1 MKNKTRSAPPRA
13 MAMLESLRGLG
24 YSTGAALAD
33 IIDNSIS
40 AGASE
45 VRLDFSWDGQGSR
58 ITVLDNGLG
67 MSDAELE
74 SAMRLGDKN
83 PLDTRTTH
91 DLGRFGMGLKT
102 ASFSQCRRLT
112 VASVKD
118 GTTSCLRWDLDELA
132 ANPDGGWLLF
142 EGPAQGSK
150 PFISGLNGKKAGT
163 VVLWEQMDRI
173 VTDGFTSNDFHDLID
188 TVESHLAMVFH
199 RLLQGPRAKLMLLLN
214 GRSVA
219 PWDPFMTGHPSK
231 PWTSPPTNHSTDYGI
246 VTVQAHVLPHRDRL
260 TAAEFDSNAGPAGW
274 TAQQGFYVYRNERL
288 LVAGG
293 WLGLGN
299 SRAWNRE
306 EAHRLARIRLDIP
319 NTADADWK
327 IDVRKSTARPPVSL
341 RPWLTLLA
349 ENSYNTLLAR
359 EGNTAAKLRD
369 LKDAIPA
376 SRRITKTD
384 LAKYIT
390 AWDCK
395 PDIVSQ
401 GSQKNFDKFM
411 ATLTPSEGQEAPL
424 PTAVD
429 FKAMIAKAKIYRDAQ
444 KLLRPMFPAFQANV
458 TAYTVSLVAQ
468 KLGDRIDLG
477 RVWVKQAASPELL
490 SQIAVWAKEVND
502 VLHSSSGGKMI
513 SEWAKRPEC
522 REAVMS
528 ASYSAPAANIPEVK

>member
-1 MKNKTRSAPPRA
+1 

-45 VRLDFSWDGQGSR
+45 VRLDFSWDGPFSR

-83 PLDTRTTH
+83 PLDTRMAH

-112 VASVKD
+112 VASIKD
-118 GTTSCLRWDLDELA
+118 GATSCLRWDLDELA

-150 PFISGLNGKKAGT
+150 PFIAGLNGKKSGT
-163 VVLWEQMDRI
+163 VVMWEQMDRV
-173 VTDGFTSNDFHDLID
+173 VTAGFTSNDFHDHID

-199 RLLQGPRAKLMLLLN
+199 RLLQGPRAKLKLLLN
-214 GRSVA
+214 GRTVL
-219 PWDPFMTGHPSK
+219 PWDPFMTGHPAK
-231 PWTSPPTNHSTDYGI
+231 PWTSPPTKHLTDCGI
-246 VTVQAHVLPHRDRL
+246 VAVQAHVLPHRDKL
-260 TAAEFDSNAGPAGW
+260 TATEFDINAGPAGW

-341 RPWLTLLA
+341 RTWLTLLA
-349 ENSYNTLLAR
+349 ENTRERARRVFAYRGTPTPAKGNISIEQAWRVDRFKTGVRYRIEESHPSVVAVLENAGALAPLVKSMLR
-359 EGNTAAKLRD
+359 VIEETVPVQRIWLDTAENKETPRTGFEGEPYAAVMEVATVLFQDLIERKGLTIEEARKSMSRTEPFQKYPALIAKL
-369 LKDAIPA
+369 
-376 SRRITKTD
+376 
-384 LAKYIT
+384 
-390 AWDCK
+390 
-395 PDIVSQ
+395 
-401 GSQKNFDKFM
+401 GS
-411 ATLTPSEGQEAPL
+411 
-424 PTAVD
+424 
-429 FKAMIAKAKIYRDAQ
+429 
-444 KLLRPMFPAFQANV
+444 
-458 TAYTVSLVAQ
+458 
-468 KLGDRIDLG
+468 
-477 RVWVKQAASPELL
+477 
-490 SQIAVWAKEVND
+490 KE
-502 VLHSSSGGKMI
+502 
-513 SEWAKRPEC
+513 
-522 REAVMS
+522 
-528 ASYSAPAANIPEVK
+528 